1 MIYVFLANGFEEIE
15 ALSVVDI
22 LRRAGIETKTVGIGS
37 IGTVR
42 GANGII
48 VDTDEK
54 DCAVDMGQ
62 IDGIVL
68 PGGMPGAENLY
79 ESSTVRETVNY
90 CAENGKLICAI
101 CAAPIILG
109 RLGLLDGKEAI
120 CYPGFEKELKG
131 AKISE
136 KYVCKDGNIITAKG
150 PGAALDFAF
159 EIVNYL
165 KGSEKVKNLK
175 KSMQCKENG

>member
-15 ALSVVDI
+15 AFSVVDI

-54 DCAVDMGQ
+54 DCAVDMSRVE
-62 IDGIVL
+62 GIVL

-79 ESSTVRETVNY
+79 ESSTVREIVNY
-90 CAENGKLICAI
+90 CAEKGKLICAI

-109 RLGLLDGKEAI
+109 RLGFLAEKEAI
-120 CYPGFEKELKG
+120 CYPGFEEELKG

-165 KGSEKVKNLK
+165 KGKEKVENLK
-175 KSMQCKENG
+175 KLMQCKENS

>member
-22 LRRAGIETKTVGIGS
+22 LRRAGLKTKMIGISNKETVK
-37 IGTVR
+37 

-48 VDTDEK
+48 VNIDEK
-54 DCAVDMGQ
+54 CEDIDKNQ

-79 ESSTVRETVNY
+79 ESSILRDIVSY
-90 CAENGKLICAI
+90 CAENNKLICAI
-101 CAAPIILG
+101 CAAPLVLG
-109 RLGLLDGKEAI
+109 RLGVLDGKEAT
-120 CYPGFEKELKG
+120 CYPGFEMELKG
-131 AKISE
+131 ARISR
-136 KYVCKDGNIITAKG
+136 KHVCIDGNIITAKG

-159 EIVNYL
+159 EIVKHLADGTVANDL
-165 KGSEKVKNLK
+165 R
-175 KSMQCKENG
+175 KSMQCEN